1 MATWKSAA
9 YDGRYLQLD
18 ISESVNVVG
27 NSSTLSWTLTSTGG
41 ASTYYTIDTT
51 TVTINGTTVYSKERT
66 YWDDRVFPAKK
77 GSVSGTITVAH
88 NSNGSK
94 TIAVGF
100 STRVYIYG
108 SQEYGGSMTL
118 TTIDRSA
125 PTVTFSTSNVTAN
138 GFKISATSSATADI
152 WQYSTNGGSS
162 WTQFS
167 TTASTS
173 ASVTL
178 SSLSPNTSY
187 TVRVRARRQ
196 YNHVY
201 GTSGSSTV
209 KTLGGAVVNSVNTV
223 TADNATVSITINV
236 TVYEA
241 SYTNTLVLKN
251 GSTTILTISGLS
263 WSKGTANR
271 TITLTSA
278 QRTTLLNAMASIK
291 SFTGTFAVSSYS
303 GSTQIGSTS
312 SKTATV
318 LTTATNSAPTI
329 SGFTYADS
337 YTTTK
342 NLTGNDQ
349 LFVQDYSTL
358 KVTPGTATAKNG
370 ASISN
375 YTASC
380 NGLSASNSTGSAI
393 TVGKIAKSGSVTVT
407 LTVTD
412 SRGYTAETS
421 QTVTVIPYTK
431 PKISSITLRRTN
443 DIEAEMQLKF
453 SGSIS
458 AVTVDGTQKNSVV
471 YVRYRYKKTSESSYG
486 SYTSIYSGTTKS
498 GTSFSY
504 SNLELCNLD
513 ANSSYDFHLQIQD
526 KLYSLSS
533 LDLYFTVPQG
543 TPLIALRKKKVGINT
558 PEPQAMLDV
567 AGDMRVDGSPLADFV
582 IQQGTSGIWNYRKW
596 KSGTAECWG
605 QYSFTTAISTAW
617 GVLYESG
624 AIALPNFPFTFAEIP
639 HVHISTEN
647 SNYAMFVER
656 GSSSSWST
664 TTNPGKIFAVR
675 PNTVPSATYKVSIY
689 AIGKV

>member
-138 GFKISATSSATADI
+138 GFKISATSSATADV

-173 ASVTL
+173 ASVTIT
-178 SSLSPNTSY
+178 SLSPNTSY

-223 TADNATVSITINV
+223 TADNATVSIIINV

-271 TITLTSA
+271 TVTLTSA

-342 NLTGNDQ
+342 KPHRQ
-349 LFVQDYSTL
+349 RPAVR
-358 KVTPGTATAKNG
+358 A
-370 ASISN
+370 
-375 YTASC
+375 
-380 NGLSASNSTGSAI
+380 GL
-393 TVGKIAKSGSVTVT
+393 
-407 LTVTD
+407 
-412 SRGYTAETS
+412 
-421 QTVTVIPYTK
+421 
-431 PKISSITLRRTN
+431 
-443 DIEAEMQLKF
+443 
-453 SGSIS
+453 
-458 AVTVDGTQKNSVV
+458 
-471 YVRYRYKKTSESSYG
+471 
-486 SYTSIYSGTTKS
+486 
-498 GTSFSY
+498 
-504 SNLELCNLD
+504 LD
-513 ANSSYDFHLQIQD
+513 
-526 KLYSLSS
+526 
-533 LDLYFTVPQG
+533 PQG
-543 TPLIALRKKKVGINT
+543 HPRNCDCEKRSVYFQLYRFLQRFIRIQFNWVCYHSRKDRQVRQRNGHAHGHGLPRLHRRNFT
-558 PEPQAMLDV
+558 DGDSHSVHQAEDIL
-567 AGDMRVDGSPLADFV
+567 GDAP
-582 IQQGTSGIWNYRKW
+582 
-596 KSGTAECWG
+596 
-605 QYSFTTAISTAW
+605 
-617 GVLYESG
+617 
-624 AIALPNFPFTFAEIP
+624 
-639 HVHISTEN
+639 
-647 SNYAMFVER
+647 
-656 GSSSSWST
+656 
-664 TTNPGKIFAVR
+664 TNQR
-675 PNTVPSATYKVSIY
+675 H
-689 AIGKV
+689 

>member
-1 MATWKSAA
+1 M
-9 YDGRYLQLD
+9 
-18 ISESVNVVG
+18 
-27 NSSTLSWTLTSTGG
+27 
-41 ASTYYTIDTT
+41 
-51 TVTINGTTVYSKERT
+51 
-66 YWDDRVFPAKK
+66 
-77 GSVSGTITVAH
+77 
-88 NSNGSK
+88 
-94 TIAVGF
+94 
-100 STRVYIYG
+100 
-108 SQEYGGSMTL
+108 
-118 TTIDRSA
+118 
-125 PTVTFSTSNVTAN
+125 
-138 GFKISATSSATADI
+138 
-152 WQYSTNGGSS
+152 
-162 WTQFS
+162 
-167 TTASTS
+167 
-173 ASVTL
+173 
-178 SSLSPNTSY
+178 
-187 TVRVRARRQ
+187 
-196 YNHVY
+196 
-201 GTSGSSTV
+201 
-209 KTLGGAVVNSVNTV
+209 
-223 TADNATVSITINV
+223 

-241 SYTNTLVLKN
+241 SYTNTLALKN
-251 GSTTILTISGLS
+251 GSATILTISGLS

-271 TITLTSA
+271 TVTLTSA
-278 QRTTLLNAMASIK
+278 QRTTLLNARASIK

-312 SKTATV
+312 NKTATV

-380 NGLSASNSTGSAI
+380 NGLSSSNTTGSALS
-393 TVGKIAKSGSVTVT
+393 VGKIAKSGSVTVT

-412 SRGYTAETS
+412 SRGYTASVS
-421 QTVTVIPYTK
+421 QTITVIPYTK

-486 SYTSIYSGTTKS
+486 SYTSIYSGTIKS

-504 SNLELCNLD
+504 YNLELCNLD
-513 ANSSYDFHLQIQD
+513 ANSSYDLHLQIQD

-567 AGDMRVDGSPLADFV
+567 AGDMRVDGSPLADFI